1 MAGEILQVDLRVAPR
16 GRSHPVNQIS
26 GNGARGKQRKNN
38 QGQKGNGELGVPRRG
53 MSKFGN
59 ETHALGFVAVE
70 RNPAQPADPL
80 GTGYVSLGTRM
91 VAQMSARQRTT
102 DPRDVSEVH
111 PAPPL
116 NNMIKMIVHA
126 ASQRLGSGSMQ
137 IVDLRQLSSWQLEPL
152 LAEEAQQWRE
162 ELRWD
167 YRASTELIK
176 KFVDARSLT
185 GSAILEN
192 GRPVGYAFYVLEE
205 HKGLVGGLF
214 VSPRFSQQELS
225 QRLLTDTLTTLSG
238 IPKLER
244 VEAQLIPFGY
254 QLDPVLTEYGFRLYM
269 RQFMIAPLAPHT
281 GEALDVLPGLIREG
295 PGAGLILE
303 RWDHRYFEP
312 CARLIQLAYANHVDG
327 EINDQYRSESGALR
341 FLKNI
346 IILPGCGQFQPE
358 ASFVLRAP
366 HANHLV
372 GVILNSRV
380 ADGVGHTTQI
390 CAMPGY
396 QGRGLGRRLM
406 EASLQ
411 ALRVRHFTTVSLTV
425 TSGNERA
432 VRLYEKLGFNTVK
445 KFAAGVW
452 TAY

>member
-1 MAGEILQVDLRVAPR
+1 
-16 GRSHPVNQIS
+16 
-26 GNGARGKQRKNN
+26 
-38 QGQKGNGELGVPRRG
+38 
-53 MSKFGN
+53 
-59 ETHALGFVAVE
+59 
-70 RNPAQPADPL
+70 
-80 GTGYVSLGTRM
+80 
-91 VAQMSARQRTT
+91 
-102 DPRDVSEVH
+102 
-111 PAPPL
+111 
-116 NNMIKMIVHA
+116 
-126 ASQRLGSGSMQ
+126 MQ
-137 IVDLRQLSSWQLEPL
+137 IVDLRQLSSWQLDPL

-214 VSPRFSQQELS
+214 VSPRFSQQDLS

-254 QLDPVLTEYGFRLYM
+254 QLDPVLKEYGFRLYV
-269 RQFMIAPLAPHT
+269 RQFMIAPIAPHA

-346 IILPGCGQFQPE
+346 IILPGCGQFQP
-358 ASFVLRAP
+358 SFFC
-366 HANHLV
+366 
-372 GVILNSRV
+372 V
-380 ADGVGHTTQI
+380 ARSARQ
-390 CAMPGY
+390 P
-396 QGRGLGRRLM
+396 LGRRNP
-406 EASLQ
+406 EFARFRRSRPHH
-411 ALRVRHFTTVSLTV
+411 ANLRHARIPGPRPRPPPHGGVPAGAPRAAFYDGFAH
-425 TSGNERA
+425 GNFWKRA
-432 VRLYEKLGFNTVK
+432 RRAPLRET
-445 KFAAGVW
+445 W
-452 TAY
+452 I

>member
-1 MAGEILQVDLRVAPR
+1 
-16 GRSHPVNQIS
+16 
-26 GNGARGKQRKNN
+26 
-38 QGQKGNGELGVPRRG
+38 
-53 MSKFGN
+53 
-59 ETHALGFVAVE
+59 
-70 RNPAQPADPL
+70 
-80 GTGYVSLGTRM
+80 
-91 VAQMSARQRTT
+91 
-102 DPRDVSEVH
+102 
-111 PAPPL
+111 
-116 NNMIKMIVHA
+116 MIKMGMHA
-126 ASQRLGSGSMQ
+126 AIHRPGTTPMQ
-137 IVDLRQLSSWQLEPL
+137 IVDLRQLTSWQLDPL
-152 LAEEAQQWRE
+152 LAEEARQWQE
-162 ELRWD
+162 DLRWD
-167 YRASTELIK
+167 YHASTELIK

-214 VSPRFSQQELS
+214 VSPNYSQQDLS
-225 QRLLTDTLTTLSG
+225 HRLLTDTLTTLGG
-238 IPKLER
+238 IPKLDR
-244 VEAQLIPFGY
+244 IEAQLIPFGY
-254 QLDPVLTEYGFRLYM
+254 QLDPVLSEYGFRLYT
-269 RQFMIAPLAPHT
+269 RQFMIAPLAPRA

-295 PGAGLILE
+295 PGMGLILE

-366 HANHLV
+366 HENHLV

-380 ADGVGHTTQI
+380 AHGVGHTTQI

-411 ALRVRHFTTVSLTV
+411 ALRVRNFTY
-425 TSGNERA
+425 RFA
-432 VRLYEKLGFNTVK
+432 HRHLGQ
-445 KFAAGVW
+445 
-452 TAY
+452 

>member
-1 MAGEILQVDLRVAPR
+1 MC
-16 GRSHPVNQIS
+16 
-26 GNGARGKQRKNN
+26 
-38 QGQKGNGELGVPRRG
+38 
-53 MSKFGN
+53 
-59 ETHALGFVAVE
+59 
-70 RNPAQPADPL
+70 
-80 GTGYVSLGTRM
+80 
-91 VAQMSARQRTT
+91 
-102 DPRDVSEVH
+102 
-111 PAPPL
+111 
-116 NNMIKMIVHA
+116 A
-126 ASQRLGSGSMQ
+126 ATQRLESFPMQ
-137 IVDLRQLSSWQLEPL
+137 IVDLRQLSSRQLEPL
-152 LAEEAQQWRE
+152 LAEEARQWKQ

-167 YRASTELIK
+167 YQPSVELIK

-185 GSAILEN
+185 GSAIMEN

-214 VSPRFSQQELS
+214 VSPRYSQQELS
-225 QRLLTDTLTTLSG
+225 HRLLTDTLTTLNG
-238 IPKLER
+238 IPKLDR

-254 QLDPVLTEYGFRLYM
+254 ALDPILTQYGFRLYL
-269 RQFMIAPLAPHT
+269 RQFMIAPLPPDNDRQ
-281 GEALDVLPGLIREG
+281 ALDVLPGLIHEG
-295 PGAGLILE
+295 PGAGLILD

-358 ASFVLRAP
+358 ASFVLRPPRAS
-366 HANHLV
+366 HIA
-372 GVILNSRV
+372 GVILTSRV
-380 ADGVGHTTQI
+380 SEGVGHTTQI

-406 EASLQ
+406 EASMH
-411 ALRVRHFTTVSLTV
+411 ALRVRGFNCVSLTV
-425 TSGNERA
+425 TSGNARA
-432 VRLYEKLGFNTVK
+432 VHLYERLGFVTVK

>member
-1 MAGEILQVDLRVAPR
+1 
-16 GRSHPVNQIS
+16 
-26 GNGARGKQRKNN
+26 
-38 QGQKGNGELGVPRRG
+38 
-53 MSKFGN
+53 
-59 ETHALGFVAVE
+59 
-70 RNPAQPADPL
+70 
-80 GTGYVSLGTRM
+80 M
-91 VAQMSARQRTT
+91 VKRIMC
-102 DPRDVSEVH
+102 
-111 PAPPL
+111 
-116 NNMIKMIVHA
+116 A
-126 ASQRLGSGSMQ
+126 ATKRLESFPMQ
-137 IVDLRQLSSWQLEPL
+137 IVDLRQLSSRQLEPL
-152 LAEEAQQWRE
+152 LAEEARQWEE

-167 YRASTELIK
+167 YQASVELIK

-214 VSPRFSQQELS
+214 VSPRYSQQELS
-225 QRLLTDTLTTLSG
+225 HRLLTDTLTTLNG
-238 IPKLER
+238 IPKLDR

-254 QLDPVLTEYGFRLYM
+254 ALDEVLTEYGFRLYQ
-269 RQFMIAPLAPHT
+269 RQFMIAPLAPANNM
-281 GEALDVLPGLIREG
+281 EAIDVLPGLIREG
-295 PGAGLILE
+295 PGEGLVLD

-346 IILPGCGQFQPE
+346 IILPGCGQFLPE
-358 ASFVLRAP
+358 ASFVLRPP
-366 HANHLV
+366 HAGYLA
-372 GVILNSRV
+372 GVILTSRV
-380 ADGVGHTTQI
+380 SGGVGHTTQI

-406 EASLQ
+406 EASMQ
-411 ALRVRHFTTVSLTV
+411 ALRVRGFSAVSLTV

-432 VRLYEKLGFNTVK
+432 VRLYEKLGFATVK

>member
-1 MAGEILQVDLRVAPR
+1 
-16 GRSHPVNQIS
+16 
-26 GNGARGKQRKNN
+26 
-38 QGQKGNGELGVPRRG
+38 
-53 MSKFGN
+53 
-59 ETHALGFVAVE
+59 
-70 RNPAQPADPL
+70 
-80 GTGYVSLGTRM
+80 M
-91 VAQMSARQRTT
+91 V
-102 DPRDVSEVH
+102 
-111 PAPPL
+111 
-116 NNMIKMIVHA
+116 KMIVHA
-126 ASQRLGSGSMQ
+126 STQRLGTGSMQ

-152 LAEEAQQWRE
+152 LSSDLQQWRE

-192 GRPVGYAFYVLEE
+192 GRPVGYAFYVLED

-214 VSPRFSQQELS
+214 VSPRLPQQELS

-269 RQFMIAPLAPHT
+269 RQFMIAPLAPNA

-358 ASFVLRAP
+358 ASFVLRQP
-366 HANHLV
+366 HAGHLA
-372 GVILNSRV
+372 GVVLNSCV
-380 ADGVGHTTQI
+380 SAGVGHTTQI
-390 CAMPGY
+390 CAVPGY
-396 QGRGLGRRLM
+396 QGRGLGRKLM

-411 ALRVRHFTTVSLTV
+411 ALRFRRYTSVSLTV

-432 VRLYEKLGFNTVK
+432 VHLYERLGFNTIK

-452 TAY
+452 TAYSR

>member
-1 MAGEILQVDLRVAPR
+1 
-16 GRSHPVNQIS
+16 
-26 GNGARGKQRKNN
+26 
-38 QGQKGNGELGVPRRG
+38 
-53 MSKFGN
+53 
-59 ETHALGFVAVE
+59 
-70 RNPAQPADPL
+70 
-80 GTGYVSLGTRM
+80 
-91 VAQMSARQRTT
+91 
-102 DPRDVSEVH
+102 
-111 PAPPL
+111 
-116 NNMIKMIVHA
+116 
-126 ASQRLGSGSMQ
+126 
-137 IVDLRQLSSWQLEPL
+137 
-152 LAEEAQQWRE
+152 
-162 ELRWD
+162 
-167 YRASTELIK
+167 
-176 KFVDARSLT
+176 
-185 GSAILEN
+185 
-192 GRPVGYAFYVLEE
+192 VGYAFYVLED

-254 QLDPVLTEYGFRLYM
+254 QLDPVLAEYGFRLYM
-269 RQFMIAPLAPHT
+269 RQFMIAPLAPNS

-303 RWDHRYFEP
+303 RWDHRYFEG

-372 GVILNSRV
+372 GVILNSKV
-380 ADGVGHTTQI
+380 SEGVGHTTQI

-396 QGRGLGRRLM
+396 QGHGLGRRLM

-411 ALRVRHFTTVSLTV
+411 ALRVRHFSTVSLTV
-425 TSGNERA
+425 TSGNGRA
-432 VRLYEKLGFNTVK
+432 VHLYEKLGFTTVK

>member
-1 MAGEILQVDLRVAPR
+1 M
-16 GRSHPVNQIS
+16 PV
-26 GNGARGKQRKNN
+26 
-38 QGQKGNGELGVPRRG
+38 
-53 MSKFGN
+53 
-59 ETHALGFVAVE
+59 T
-70 RNPAQPADPL
+70 
-80 GTGYVSLGTRM
+80 M
-91 VAQMSARQRTT
+91 VKRFM
-102 DPRDVSEVH
+102 
-111 PAPPL
+111 
-116 NNMIKMIVHA
+116 HA
-126 ASQRLGSGSMQ
+126 AGYWPGTHSMQ
-137 IVDLRQLSSWQLEPL
+137 LVDLRQLTSSQLEPL

-162 ELRWD
+162 ELYWD
-167 YRASTELIK
+167 YRPSIELIK

-192 GRPVGYAFYVLEE
+192 GRPVGYAFYVLEDR
-205 HKGLVGGLF
+205 KGLVGGLF
-214 VSPRFSQQELS
+214 VSPRHAQQELS

-254 QLDPVLTEYGFRLYM
+254 ALDPVLSEYGFRLYM
-269 RQFMIAPLAPHT
+269 RQFMIAPLLPPVAAEPF
-281 GEALDVLPGLIREG
+281 DVVPGLVREG
-295 PGAGLILE
+295 PGSGLILE

-312 CARLIQLAYANHVDG
+312 SARLIQLAYANHVDG

-358 ASFVLRAP
+358 ASFVLREP
-366 HANHLV
+366 HASHLA

-380 ADGVGHTTQI
+380 STGVGHTTQI

-406 EASLQ
+406 EASMQ
-411 ALRVRHFTTVSLTV
+411 ALRARRYTKVSLTV

-432 VRLYEKLGFNTVK
+432 VRLYEKLGYTVIK

>member
-1 MAGEILQVDLRVAPR
+1 
-16 GRSHPVNQIS
+16 
-26 GNGARGKQRKNN
+26 
-38 QGQKGNGELGVPRRG
+38 
-53 MSKFGN
+53 
-59 ETHALGFVAVE
+59 
-70 RNPAQPADPL
+70 
-80 GTGYVSLGTRM
+80 
-91 VAQMSARQRTT
+91 
-102 DPRDVSEVH
+102 
-111 PAPPL
+111 
-116 NNMIKMIVHA
+116 
-126 ASQRLGSGSMQ
+126 MQ
-137 IVDLRQLSSWQLEPL
+137 IVDLRQLTSWQLSPL
-152 LAEEAQQWRE
+152 LAEEARQWRE

-167 YRASTELIK
+167 YQASTTLIK
-176 KFVDARSLT
+176 KFIDARSLT

-214 VSPRFSQQELS
+214 VSPSFSQQDLS
-225 QRLLTDTLTTLSG
+225 HRLLTDTLTTLSG

-244 VEAQLIPFGY
+244 IEAQLIPFGY
-254 QLDPVLTEYGFRLYM
+254 QLDSILNEYGFRLHM
-269 RQFMIAPLAPHT
+269 RQFMIAQLAAHA

-312 CARLIQLAYANHVDG
+312 CARLIQLAYADHVDG
-327 EINDQYRSESGALR
+327 DINDQYRSESGALR

-366 HANHLV
+366 HENQLV
-372 GVILNSRV
+372 GVVLNSRV
-380 ADGVGHTTQI
+380 AEGVGHITQI

-411 ALRVRHFTTVSLTV
+411 ALRVRHFSAVSLTV
-425 TSGNERA
+425 TSGNQRA
-432 VRLYEKLGFNTVK
+432 VHLYEKLGFATVK

-452 TAY
+452 TAS

>member
-1 MAGEILQVDLRVAPR
+1 
-16 GRSHPVNQIS
+16 
-26 GNGARGKQRKNN
+26 
-38 QGQKGNGELGVPRRG
+38 
-53 MSKFGN
+53 
-59 ETHALGFVAVE
+59 
-70 RNPAQPADPL
+70 
-80 GTGYVSLGTRM
+80 
-91 VAQMSARQRTT
+91 
-102 DPRDVSEVH
+102 
-111 PAPPL
+111 
-116 NNMIKMIVHA
+116 
-126 ASQRLGSGSMQ
+126 MQ

-162 ELRWD
+162 ELHWD
-167 YRASTELIK
+167 YRASTDLIK
-176 KFVDARSLT
+176 KFIDARSLT

-192 GRPVGYAFYVLEE
+192 GRPVGYAFYVLED

-214 VSPRFSQQELS
+214 VSPRHSQQELS
-225 QRLLTDTLTTLSG
+225 HQLLTDTLTTLSG

-254 QLDPVLTEYGFRLYM
+254 HLDPVLTEYGFRLYM
-269 RQFMIAPLAPHT
+269 RQFMILGLSAQNGPS
-281 GEALDVLPGLIREG
+281 GDVVPGAIREG

-380 ADGVGHTTQI
+380 SEGVGHTTQI

-411 ALRVRHFTTVSLTV
+411 AMSVRRYTTVSLTV
-425 TSGNERA
+425 TSGNDRA
-432 VRLYEKLGFNTVK
+432 VRLYERLGFSTVK

>member
-1 MAGEILQVDLRVAPR
+1 MVKRVMQAV
-16 GRSHPVNQIS
+16 S
-26 GNGARGKQRKNN
+26 
-38 QGQKGNGELGVPRRG
+38 QGQGPY
-53 MSKFGN
+53 
-59 ETHALGFVAVE
+59 
-70 RNPAQPADPL
+70 P
-80 GTGYVSLGTRM
+80 
-91 VAQMSARQRTT
+91 
-102 DPRDVSEVH
+102 
-111 PAPPL
+111 
-116 NNMIKMIVHA
+116 
-126 ASQRLGSGSMQ
+126 MQ
-137 IVDLRQLSSWQLEPL
+137 IVDLRQLSSWQLNPL
-152 LAEEAQQWRE
+152 LAEEEQQWRQ
-162 ELRWD
+162 ELQWD
-167 YRASTELIK
+167 YHTSIELIK

-192 GRPVGYAFYVLEE
+192 GRPIGYAFYVLEE

-214 VSPRFSQQELS
+214 VSPRYAQQELS

-254 QLDPVLTEYGFRLYM
+254 ALDPVLSEYGFRLYL
-269 RQFMIAPLAPHT
+269 RQFMIAQLPPAEGAEPP
-281 GEALDVLPGLIREG
+281 DVLPGLILEG

-303 RWDHRYFEP
+303 RWDHRYFES

-358 ASFVLRAP
+358 ASFVLRLP
-366 HANHLV
+366 HESHLV
-372 GVILNSRV
+372 GVALNSRV
-380 ADGVGHTTQI
+380 SAGVGHTTQI

-406 EASLQ
+406 EASMQ
-411 ALRVRHFTTVSLTV
+411 ALRARKFTSVSLTV

-432 VRLYEKLGFNTVK
+432 VNLYEKLGFATVK

>member
-1 MAGEILQVDLRVAPR
+1 
-16 GRSHPVNQIS
+16 
-26 GNGARGKQRKNN
+26 
-38 QGQKGNGELGVPRRG
+38 
-53 MSKFGN
+53 
-59 ETHALGFVAVE
+59 
-70 RNPAQPADPL
+70 
-80 GTGYVSLGTRM
+80 
-91 VAQMSARQRTT
+91 
-102 DPRDVSEVH
+102 
-111 PAPPL
+111 
-116 NNMIKMIVHA
+116 
-126 ASQRLGSGSMQ
+126 MQ
-137 IVDLRQLSSWQLEPL
+137 IVDLRQLSSWQLDPL

-162 ELRWD
+162 ELCWD

-176 KFVDARSLT
+176 KFIDARSLT
-185 GSAILEN
+185 GSAILDE
-192 GRPVGYAFYVLEE
+192 GRPVGYAFYVLED

-214 VSPRFSQQELS
+214 VSPRYAQQELS
-225 QRLLTDTLTTLSG
+225 RQLLTDTLTTLNG

-244 VEAQLIPFGY
+244 IEAQLIPFGY
-254 QLDPVLTEYGFRLYM
+254 QLDSVLNDYGFRLYT
-269 RQFMIAPLAPHT
+269 RQFMIARLDSMVGESFDVAT
-281 GEALDVLPGLIREG
+281 GLVREG

-303 RWDHRYFEP
+303 RWDHRYFDP

-380 ADGVGHTTQI
+380 AEGIGHTTQI

-406 EASLQ
+406 EASLR
-411 ALRVRHFTTVSLTV
+411 ALRVRRFSAVSLTV

-432 VRLYEKLGFNTVK
+432 VQLYEKLGFQTVK

-452 TAY
+452 TTT

>member
-1 MAGEILQVDLRVAPR
+1 
-16 GRSHPVNQIS
+16 
-26 GNGARGKQRKNN
+26 
-38 QGQKGNGELGVPRRG
+38 
-53 MSKFGN
+53 
-59 ETHALGFVAVE
+59 
-70 RNPAQPADPL
+70 
-80 GTGYVSLGTRM
+80 M
-91 VAQMSARQRTT
+91 VKR
-102 DPRDVSEVH
+102 
-111 PAPPL
+111 
-116 NNMIKMIVHA
+116 IVHVA
-126 ASQRLGSGSMQ
+126 GHLPGTSPMQ
-137 IVDLRQLSSWQLEPL
+137 IIDLRQLSSWQLEPL
-152 LAEEAQQWRE
+152 LAEEVRQWRE
-162 ELRWD
+162 DLQWD
-167 YRASTELIK
+167 YRASVELIK

-185 GSAILEN
+185 GSAILEG

-214 VSPRFSQQELS
+214 VSPRHEQQELS

-254 QLDPVLTEYGFRLYM
+254 ALDPVLTEYGFRLYM
-269 RQFMIAPLAPHT
+269 RQFMIAPLAATYGGP
-281 GEALDVLPGLIREG
+281 ALDVLPGLIREG

-303 RWDHRYFEP
+303 RWEHRYFEP
-312 CARLIQLAYANHVDG
+312 CARLIQLAYSDHVDG
-327 EINDQYRSESGALR
+327 EINDQYRSEAGALR

-346 IILPGCGQFQPE
+346 IILPGCGQFQAE
-358 ASFVLRAP
+358 ASFVLREP

-372 GVILNSRV
+372 GVVLNSRV
-380 ADGVGHTTQI
+380 STGVGHTTQI

-411 ALRVRHFTTVSLTV
+411 ALRVRGYTTVSLTV

-432 VRLYEKLGFNTVK
+432 VRLYEKLGFVAIK

>member
-1 MAGEILQVDLRVAPR
+1 
-16 GRSHPVNQIS
+16 
-26 GNGARGKQRKNN
+26 
-38 QGQKGNGELGVPRRG
+38 
-53 MSKFGN
+53 
-59 ETHALGFVAVE
+59 
-70 RNPAQPADPL
+70 
-80 GTGYVSLGTRM
+80 M
-91 VAQMSARQRTT
+91 VAQKAARQGQPIR
-102 DPRDVSEVH
+102 PMF
-111 PAPPL
+111 PKYILPPL
-116 NNMIKMIVHA
+116 NNFPDNMVRMIVHS
-126 ASQRLGSGSMQ
+126 ASRKLGIGSMQ
-137 IVDLRQLSSWQLEPL
+137 MVDLRQLSSWQLEPL

-167 YRASTELIK
+167 YRASTDLIK
-176 KFVDARSLT
+176 KFIDARSLT

-192 GRPVGYAFYVLEE
+192 GRPIGYAFYVLED

-214 VSPRFSQQELS
+214 VSPRFAQQELS

-244 VEAQLIPFGY
+244 IEAQLIPFGY

-269 RQFMIAPLAPHT
+269 RQFII
-281 GEALDVLPGLIREG
+281 PGVIRDG

-366 HANHLV
+366 HASHLV

-380 ADGVGHTTQI
+380 AEGVGHTTQI

-396 QGRGLGRRLM
+396 QGRGLGRLLM

-411 ALRVRHFTTVSLTV
+411 ALRVRRFSAVSLTV

-432 VRLYEKLGFNTVK
+432 VRLYEKLGFSAVK